1 MENGDNMGQGMA
13 PSQAVVNNSVAAE
26 PEPVQEKKKVNV
38 PAILFG
44 ITTLIFAGLA
54 VYFGME
60 YFKPKSGQNG
70 DAGNQGGNDAVV
82 VETADM
88 AEDYREVYDL
98 MKGLVADLG
107 TGFDRIQASSGIIY
121 KPEGTNTYMPMRF
134 GLSARISSD
143 DNEATAL
150 ELGTRLE
157 SKGFTSIGVIPHLGS
172 AGPVIYGY
180 LNSDKNI
187 VCETYGDG
195 MFVSQD
201 VWRNY
206 VILECA
212 KVDWHFL
219 TAEEKE
225 FVGKLE
231 TAYFNKTGKYPITLS
246 GYPMNLTDLE
256 SKIKN
261 SQISPYQT
269 LQVAI
274 GGGYALFYRVSP
286 DAEWQYF
293 TGGQGPLSCSDYDT
307 EDLRKAFA
315 GDACFDGQTEST
327 VQP

>member
-13 PSQAVVNNSVAAE
+13 PNQAIVNNSVVAE
-26 PEPVQEKKKVNV
+26 PEPVQEKKKVNI

-88 AEDYREVYDL
+88 AEDYKEVYDL
-98 MKGLVADLG
+98 MKELVADLG
-107 TGFDRIQASSGIIY
+107 TGFDRIQASSDIIY
-121 KPEGTNTYMPMRF
+121 KPEGINLYMQMRF
-134 GLSARISSD
+134 GLSAEIYSD
-143 DNEATAL
+143 DEMATVS
-150 ELGTRLE
+150 ELGTKLE
-157 SKGFTSIGVIPHLGS
+157 NDGFTSIGTIPHLGS
-172 AGPVIYGY
+172 AGPVINGY

-187 VCETYGDG
+187 MCEVYGDG
-195 MFVSQD
+195 TFVTQD
-201 VWRNY
+201 VWRGY
-206 VILECA
+206 AFLGCA
-212 KVDWHFL
+212 KTDWHWM
-219 TAEEKE
+219 TDAEKE
-225 FVGKLE
+225 LVDKLE
-231 TAYFNKTGKYPITLS
+231 TAYLNKTGKYPITLS
-246 GYPMNLTDLE
+246 GLE

-261 SQISPYQT
+261 SQVSPYQT

-274 GGGYALFYRVSP
+274 GGGYALFYRVNP

-293 TGGQGPLSCSDYDT
+293 AGGQAPLNCGDYNT

-315 GDACFDGQTEST
+315 GDVCYDGQTEST